1 MPSIKTILSIT
12 GSASKGSL
20 NQMILANI
28 ASLAAENVKFN
39 EFDLMLL
46 PHFNP
51 TDSIDHPPAPV
62 VEFRQKIEE
71 ADGVIIC
78 TPEYIFSIPALLKNA
93 LEWCVATTVFSNK
106 PVALIT
112 ASSSG
117 VKAHEQLQ
125 LIMNTV
131 GATFTN
137 ETTLL
142 ISGAKSKLNIQGEF
156 TDEHTKQ
163 AIITFANSFVSS
175 LSSPVNPVNDHSG

>member
-1 MPSIKTILSIT
+1 MPVKKNILSIT

-28 ASLAAENVKFN
+28 AALTSEDVMFS

-51 TDSIDHPPAPV
+51 AESIDHPPASV
-62 VEFRQKIEE
+62 VEFRKKIED
-71 ADGVIIC
+71 ADGVMIC

-93 LEWCVATTVFSNK
+93 LEWCVATTVFTNK

-117 VKAHEQLQ
+117 VKAHEELQ
-125 LIMNTV
+125 LIMNTI

-137 ETTLL
+137 
-142 ISGAKSKLNIQGEF
+142 
-156 TDEHTKQ
+156 
-163 AIITFANSFVSS
+163 
-175 LSSPVNPVNDHSG
+175 